1 MNKILLDTDVI
12 LDFLFDRKPW
22 SEDAAIIL
30 TLCET
35 GKISAFVTPVMLSNL
50 YYILRKTASHKK
62 VIEKLSA
69 LLSITDVLTMNRE
82 IVNQALYS
90 GFQDFEDALQNYSAQ
105 QADGVGIVITRN
117 VNDYKT
123 SSLSVKT
130 PESFLRMLSA
140 SE

>member
-22 SEDAAIIL
+22 SEDAAAIL

-35 GKISAFVTPVMLSNL
+35 GKISAFVTPVVLSNL

-82 IVNQALYS
+82 IVIQALYS

-105 QADGVGIVITRN
+105 QANGVGIVITRN

>member
-1 MNKILLDTDVI
+1 MKKILLDTDVI

-22 SEDAAIIL
+22 SEDAATIL

-130 PESFLRMLSA
+130 PESFLSMLSA
-140 SE
+140 AE

>member
-1 MNKILLDTDVI
+1 VKKILLDTDVI

-22 SEDAAIIL
+22 SEDAAKIL

-105 QADGVGIVITRN
+105 QADGVGIVNTRN

-123 SSLSVKT
+123 SSLSIKT
-130 PESFLRMLSA
+130 PESFLKMLSS

>member
-1 MNKILLDTDVI
+1 VNKILLDTDVI
-12 LDFLFDRKPW
+12 LDFLFDLKPW
-22 SEDAAIIL
+22 SEDAAAIL

-130 PESFLRMLSA
+130 PESFLKMLCA

>member
-22 SEDAAIIL
+22 SEDAAAIL

-82 IVNQALYS
+82 IVIQALYS

-105 QADGVGIVITRN
+105 QANGVGIVITRN

>member
-1 MNKILLDTDVI
+1 MKKILLDTDVI

-30 TLCET
+30 ALCET

-130 PESFLRMLSA
+130 PESFLSMLNA

>member
-22 SEDAAIIL
+22 SDDASAIF

-35 GKISAFVTPVMLSNL
+35 GKITAFVTPVMLSNL
-50 YYILRKTASHKK
+50 YYILRKTASHRK
-62 VIEKLSA
+62 VMEKLSA

-82 IVNQALYS
+82 IVLQAIHS
-90 GFQDFEDALQNYSAQ
+90 GFQDFEDALQHFSALQ
-105 QADGVGIVITRN
+105 GGDVAIIITRN

-123 SSLSVKT
+123 SSLAVKS
-130 PESFLRMLSA
+130 PDSFLRMHRA
-140 SE
+140 AE

>member
-1 MNKILLDTDVI
+1 MKKILLDTDVI

-130 PESFLRMLSA
+130 PESFLSMLSA

>member
-1 MNKILLDTDVI
+1 VNKILLDTDVI

-22 SEDAAIIL
+22 SEDASAIL
-30 TLCET
+30 TLCEM

-105 QADGVGIVITRN
+105 QAEGVGIVITRN

-130 PESFLRMLSA
+130 PESFMRMLSA

>member
-1 MNKILLDTDVI
+1 VNKILLDTDVI